1 MVFECP
7 ANEATNYASNRMG
20 HYGNTSCG
28 FFKLESFSSKN
39 QHTQKKLGGPV
50 IIGGDNRPSPGW
62 KGLT

>member
-39 QHTQKKLGGPV
+39 QHTQKKLLNFKFWINGE
-50 IIGGDNRPSPGW
+50 ISKRAKI
-62 KGLT
+62 